1 MFSLW
6 ELWDWSCRMAAKIWR
21 AVYRRSPE
29 PAIHQDCFDIATPC
43 RGDAFAFRVSVAELW
58 TRYGNF
64 DVLGLDIR
72 KESTR
77 ADLEPRLR
85 AISRRY
91 PPEAAALVEYV
102 MNAELAAPAS
112 FADDP
117 GLRCIR
123 SAQVAPDE
131 ALSEQLQEAERERLR
146 ADAEHVRQTRDL
158 DRLEAMQVRWL
169 AFLRQLDHDPLGQ
182 LAARLAGDQKLAE
195 TIEQHT
201 SEQQRITEGLRD
213 LCDAA
218 TEAYQD
224 KDVFDFSMT
233 TDSALSRLLRHIGA
247 EDAISPNGA
256 ASTNGASSANGGPAE
271 AGH

>member
-1 MFSLW
+1 MFLLW
-6 ELWDWSCRMAAKIWR
+6 DLRDWSCKMAARIWR
-21 AVYRRSPE
+21 AVYGGSPE

-58 TRYGNF
+58 KRQGEF
-64 DVLGLDIR
+64 DVLDLDIR
-72 KESTR
+72 KDSMR
-77 ADLEPRLR
+77 AELEPRLR

-91 PPEAAALVEYV
+91 PPEAAALVEHA
-102 MNAELAAPAS
+102 MNAELAAPTS
-112 FADDP
+112 FVDDP
-117 GLRCIR
+117 GLSCVR
-123 SAQVAPDE
+123 SVQVAPDE
-131 ALSEQLQEAERERLR
+131 AVSQQMQEAERERLR
-146 ADAEHVRQTRDL
+146 ADAEHVRKTQDL

-247 EDAISPNGA
+247 DGPISPNGA
-256 ASTNGASSANGGPAE
+256 ASTNGASSANGGS
-271 AGH
+271 AGIGH

>member
-1 MFSLW
+1 MFL
-6 ELWDWSCRMAAKIWR
+6 LWDLWDGSSRMAARIWR
-21 AVYRRSPE
+21 AVYRRTPE
-29 PAIHQDCFDIATPC
+29 PAIHQECFDIATPC
-43 RGDAFAFRVSVAELW
+43 RGDAFVFRVSVAELW
-58 TRYGNF
+58 TRQGEF
-64 DVLGLDIR
+64 DLLDLSIR

-77 ADLEPRLR
+77 AELEPRLR

-91 PPEAAALVEYV
+91 PPEAAALVEQA
-102 MNAELAAPAS
+102 MNADLTTPAG

-117 GLRCIR
+117 SLCCVR
-123 SAQVAPDE
+123 SVQVAPDE
-131 ALSEQLQEAERERLR
+131 AVSEQLQEAERERLR
-146 ADAEHVRQTRDL
+146 ADAEHVRKTQEFN
-158 DRLEAMQVRWL
+158 RLEAMQVRWL

-195 TIEQHT
+195 TIKQHT
-201 SEQQRITEGLRD
+201 SEQQRITEGLRE

-247 EDAISPNGA
+247 DGATSPNGA
-256 ASTNGASSANGGPAE
+256 ASANGTLSANGRPAGT
-271 AGH
+271 GH